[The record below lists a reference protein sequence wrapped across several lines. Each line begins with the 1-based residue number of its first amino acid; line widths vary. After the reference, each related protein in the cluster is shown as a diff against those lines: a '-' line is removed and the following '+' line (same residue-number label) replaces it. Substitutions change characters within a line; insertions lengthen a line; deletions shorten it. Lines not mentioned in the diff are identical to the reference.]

1 MRNFGPAKAARVV
14 ASAAFALAFVLLS
27 TLTLYAQ
34 ARETPRPAPNSGG
47 RQLPAGTRPVQ
58 PHEIPS
64 APPSVRSRE
73 FTIRAMEHEA
83 ARPLTA
89 EEQKLAMGQIAE
101 DYREIQKINN
111 QMMAAAM
118 KQGAALDY
126 AAVSRVTSE
135 IGRRAARLRQ
145 NIVLPRPDAL
155 DKKVTEQKADDEAQ
169 LKKSL
174 RLLDQYLMSFVGSPL
189 FKNPDVFDAKAAAKA
204 GQDLASVIE
213 LSQLIKAGAEKLGQ
227 PSSTSK

>member
-1 MRNFGPAKAARVV
+1 MRSFAPHRAARTLAPAASVV
-14 ASAAFALAFVLLS
+14 VFVLLS

-34 ARETPRPAPNSGG
+34 ARETPRPAPSGGGG
-47 RQLPAGTRPVQ
+47 RQIPAGTRSVQ

-89 EEQKLAMGQIAE
+89 DEQKLAMGQIAE

-111 QMMAAAM
+111 QMMAATM
-118 KQGAALDY
+118 KKGAALDY
-126 AAVSRVTSE
+126 AAVARTTTE

-145 NIVLPRPDAL
+145 NISLPKPDAL
-155 DKKVTEQKADDEAQ
+155 DRKVTEQQAGDEAQ
-169 LKKSL
+169 LKQSL
-174 RLLDQYLMSFVGSPL
+174 LLLDRYLMSFVSSPL
-189 FKNPDVFDAKAAAKA
+189 FKNPEVFDAKAAQKA

-213 LSQLIKAGAEKLGQ
+213 LSQLIKAGADRLGQ
-227 PSSTSK
+227 PPAK